1 MVLSLEGLPMSIR
14 NVHLFVFDSMSD
26 WQASF
31 AIAGINNPRLQTGH
45 GRYRVVTVG
54 STTKPI
60 ATMGG
65 LRVLPDVSLAEI
77 HPHRSAM
84 LILPGGDSWESTG
97 HTDAVELARA
107 FFVEAVPIAA
117 ICSATLALACSG
129 LLDDFHHTSNSRAYL
144 SRTGYRG
151 SNFYLEAPAVTDESL
166 ITASGTAP
174 VQFAREIFRTL
185 GLNGREGLDASPARY
200 KFGHAPHSFEPSN
213 CLAR

>member
-1 MVLSLEGLPMSIR
+1 MSIR

-26 WQASF
+26 WQAAF
-31 AIAGINNPRLQTGH
+31 AIAGINNPRFQTSH
-45 GRYRVVTVG
+45 DRYRVVTVG

-60 ATMGG
+60 TTMGG
-65 LRVLPDVSLAEI
+65 LRILPDISLDEI

-84 LILPGGDSWESTG
+84 LILPGGDLWESSG

-117 ICSATLALACSG
+117 ICGATLALACAG
-129 LLDDFHHTSNSRAYL
+129 MLDDFHHTSNSRAYL

-151 SNFYLEAPAVTDESL
+151 GSFYLEAPAVTDESL

-174 VQFAREIFRTL
+174 VEFAREIFRTL
-185 GLNGREGLDASPARY
+185 GLNCREHLGASPARF
-200 KFGHAPHSFEPSN
+200 KLGPAPRSFEPSN